1 MRESLKF
8 PPWLLALDVVGTI
21 ILGLGLFGQFGG
33 DNLFSPFAIPLIII
47 GALLMLPL
55 LVFLV
60 TRVTNRG

>member
-1 MRESLKF
+1 MSQSLKF
-8 PPWLLALDVVGTI
+8 PPWMLILDIVGTV

-33 DNLFSPFAIPLIII
+33 DNLFTPFAIALIII

-60 TRVTNRG
+60 TRATSRG